1 MTEKQLKELLGSLS
15 LTEKAFQLTQAPAP
29 YYMKDAQIAGTE
41 VNTEISERELALMG
55 SNLYVYGP
63 KESRDI
69 QKRCMD
75 MHPHHI
81 PMLFMMDVIHGYRTV
96 FPTPLAMGATFDPER
111 AEEMMR
117 TAAAESSA
125 AGVDV
130 AFSPMLDLVRNR
142 PARTRT
148 LTA

>member
-69 QKRCMD
+69 QKRWLSCFSLPLPRHSLINFLAASLLSASVMAYS
-75 MHPHHI
+75 PH
-81 PMLFMMDVIHGYRTV
+81 
-96 FPTPLAMGATFDPER
+96 
-111 AEEMMR
+111 
-117 TAAAESSA
+117 
-125 AGVDV
+125 
-130 AFSPMLDLVRNR
+130 
-142 PARTRT
+142 
-148 LTA
+148 